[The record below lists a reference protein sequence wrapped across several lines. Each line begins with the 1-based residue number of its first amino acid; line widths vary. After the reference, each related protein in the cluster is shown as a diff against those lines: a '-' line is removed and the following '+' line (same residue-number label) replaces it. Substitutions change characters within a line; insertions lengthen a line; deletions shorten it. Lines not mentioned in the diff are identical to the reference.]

1 MRYYE
6 IIIETVKG
14 TNLKYKYDHQT
25 GQFRVRKALPLGMV
39 FPYDFGFIEGTKG
52 EDGDP
57 LDAMIISEFSSF
69 TGCKMKCRLV
79 GVLLAEQTEGRKK
92 IRNDR
97 YFFIPDESI
106 LFSSVTS
113 MQQLGNKHNDQLK
126 DFFVNYN
133 KADDKIFKPIQLIS
147 AEKGIALLQKEGRL
161 ADKS

>member
-1 MRYYE
+1 MQYYD
-6 IIIETVKG
+6 IMIETVKG
-14 TNLKYKYDHQT
+14 GNLKYKYDPQT
-25 GQFRVRKALPLGMV
+25 GLFKLRKALPLGMV

-69 TGCKMKCRLV
+69 TGCKMKCRLA

-92 IRNDR
+92 VRNDR

-106 LFSSVTS
+106 IFSQVSS
-113 MQQLGNKHNDQLK
+113 MKQLGNKHNEQLK

-133 KADDKIFKPIQLIS
+133 R
-147 AEKGIALLQKEGRL
+147 AEKKLFTPLQMIAPGKGAKLLEKIKQAG
-161 ADKS
+161 

>member
-1 MRYYE
+1 MQYHD

-14 TNLKYKYDHQT
+14 NNLKYKYDPQT
-25 GQFRVRKALPLGMV
+25 GIFKVRKALPLGMV

-57 LDAMIISEFSSF
+57 LDAMIISEFTSF
-69 TGCKMKCRLV
+69 TGCKTRCRLV

-106 LFSSVTS
+106 IFASVSS
-113 MQQLGNKHNDQLK
+113 MKQLGNKHNGQLK
-126 DFFVNYN
+126 DFFINYN
-133 KADDKIFKPIQLIS
+133 KAENKLFTPLKMIS
-147 AEKGIALLQKEGRL
+147 AEEGARLLQK
-161 ADKS
+161 ANSTD